1 MGKMGK
7 DLEAEK
13 AFQNGMGMLGF
24 GWGWVILPGVAYFH
38 LGG

>member
-13 AFQNGMGMLGF
+13 DSRKDMGLLGV
-24 GWGWVILPGVAYFH
+24 GEEWVNLPGLLIFT
-38 LGG
+38 